1 MNESAAYGG
10 SAGTRGTT
18 GARPVACRALALA
31 LGVALAVPVFARD
44 VSPKAAQDAAVSP
57 FDVDLDGTVDPQT
70 DGVLVLRYLL
80 NIRGDALI
88 AGVAIPANA
97 VRKSAHDIVLFLAN
111 QIPGPPELCAVV
123 ANPPSSP
130 AAPLPPSTL
139 VELTASC
146 EAGVQPIAFE
156 WSVSGIPVG
165 GNPNLFVSPSSTFT
179 YGVTP
184 SNALGA
190 ARLIETT
197 VWIAP

>member
-1 MNESAAYGG
+1 MSESATPSGT
-10 SAGTRGTT
+10 AGTARGT
-18 GARPVACRALALA
+18 AACHSLALM
-31 LGVALAVPVFARD
+31 LGLALAVPVAARD
-44 VSPKAAQDAAVSP
+44 VPPKAAQGTAVSP
-57 FDVDLDGTVDPQT
+57 FDVDLDGAVDPQT

-80 NIRGDALI
+80 NMRGDALI
-88 AGVAIPANA
+88 AGVVMAPGAM
-97 VRKSAHDIVLFLAN
+97 RTTAHDIVLFLAN

-123 ANPPSSP
+123 ADQPSSP
-130 AAPLPPSTL
+130 AAPLPAATL
-139 VELTASC
+139 VELTANC

-165 GNPNLFVSPSSTFT
+165 GLPNLFVAPLATST

-190 ARLIETT
+190 APLIATT